1 MKNQKIIVIC
11 MLMLVS
17 LTLVW
22 CWSSWDNTDT
32 SNTAQQVEQV
42 ANVNIPRENEQAKPQ
57 FDNGKKPPKPQSPE
71 ELEANKKL
79 IAAREEEVTSPE
91 IVKDDNWNSQRITA
105 SEVLYAAKVWDSIEA
120 HPAWLTVTVTLD
132 NDTITWLEVD
142 QESSSPKSARHQ
154 AQWAEQIEW
163 QVVWKKLSE
172 SNNVYLSVA
181 SSTSQAFNDSI
192 EEIQELYVQSQG

>member
-1 MKNQKIIVIC
+1 MKNQKIIVVC

-22 CWSSWDNTDT
+22 CWSSWDKANTTNTD
-32 SNTAQQVEQV
+32 QQVV
-42 ANVNIPRENEQAKPQ
+42 KVNTGIENKPAKPQ
-57 FDNGKKPPKPQSPE
+57 FDNTKKPPRPQSPE

-79 IAAREEEVTSPE
+79 IAAREEEITSPE
-91 IVKDDNWNSQRITA
+91 IVKDDSWSSQRITG
-105 SEVLYAAKVWDSIEA
+105 SEILYAAKVWDSIEA

-132 NDTITWLEVD
+132 NDTITWLEID

-154 AQWAEQIEW
+154 AQFAEQITSK
-163 QVVWKKLSE
+163 VVGKKLSE
-172 SNNVYLSVA
+172 SDTIYLSVA

-192 EEIQELYVQSQG
+192 EEIQELYTQSQG